1 MTEMMTPAMR
11 QYYEAK
17 QAYPDT
23 LIFFRM
29 GDFYESFGEDAKT
42 ISKELEITLTARGKD
57 RTGDR
62 MPLAGIPYHAIDTYL
77 PKLINKGYKVAICEQ
92 LEDPRQAKGVVKRGV
107 VRIVTPGTVID
118 SSMFS
123 DASNNYL
130 MAVAGR
136 EVGKSG
142 KNTKKEIEI
151 GVSFLDISTGEFLTT
166 QFRDSESF
174 EKLLSEFVRMS
185 PAECILPPSL
195 HGNSELT
202 DKLKDQTIIQ
212 EFVPEISGAE
222 EAGKKLKAHFKVATL
237 EGMGCDK
244 LDFAV
249 CSAWTALEYAQNTQ
263 MRDLVHINTL
273 KTYSNS
279 EFMILDSITLHNLEI
294 VKNVRDEGD
303 KNSLYRIL
311 NCTKTPMGSRIM
323 KKWLSKPLLSIEK
336 INFRLDAVEE
346 LASDHLI
353 RYDIRKWLS
362 EVRDIERLIGRVV
375 YGNANSRDLIALK
388 KSLSAVPPIRDCL
401 MGKKGVKLLKEIA
414 EGLAFFSELENLA
427 EMIEKTIVEDPP
439 VSVREGGMIKPGYNG
454 ELDELRNIA
463 RNSKQWIADFQQK
476 EKERSGIKSLKVG
489 YNKVFGYYIE
499 VTNSNSN
506 QVPEDYIRKQ
516 TIANAERFFTPELK
530 EKESLILT
538 ANEKAMALEYEIF
551 MMITQTLSA
560 HSKELQETAERIGNL
575 DALSALAEVAGNS
588 NYTRPQLTED
598 CKILIRDGRHPVIE
612 NIVPMGFVPNDT
624 VMDCKENQFLLVTGP
639 NMAGKSTYMRQIAL
653 IAIMAQAGSFVPASH
668 ASVGIIDQI
677 FTRIGAFDDLA
688 NGQSTFMVEMVELA
702 NILNNAS
709 PKSLVLLDEIG
720 RGTSTYDGYSIAK
733 SVVEFLHNRGKV
745 GVRALFATHYHQ
757 LTVLEEKL
765 KRVKNYHI
773 AVTEKGHELVFLRK
787 IVPGATDK
795 SYGIHVARLAG
806 VPEKVIERANEI
818 LEEIEKENV
827 FTEAEDSEKGKMKKS
842 KATSRYTQMMLFDP
856 GNSEGISAQVNKF
869 GTLKRPGPV
878 EAAMRKLNVEEMTP
892 IEALNKLH
900 ELKKLLD

>member
-17 QAYPDT
+17 QAYPDA

-42 ISKELEITLTARGKD
+42 IAKELEITLTARGKD
-57 RTGDR
+57 RVGER

-77 PKLINKGYKVAICEQ
+77 PRLINKGYKVAICEQ
-92 LEDPRQAKGVVKRGV
+92 LEDPKQAKGVVKRGV
-107 VRIVTPGTVID
+107 VRIVTPGTAID

-142 KNTKKEIEI
+142 KNTETEIEI

-166 QFRDSESF
+166 QFRDSESY
-174 EKLLSEFVRMS
+174 EKLLSELARMR

-195 HGNSELT
+195 YGNLELT
-202 DKLKDQTIIQ
+202 GKLKEQTIVQ
-212 EFVPEISGAE
+212 EFAPQISGTE
-222 EAGKKLKAHFKVATL
+222 EAREKLKTHFKVATL
-237 EGMGCDK
+237 EGMGCEE
-244 LDFAV
+244 LEFAV
-249 CSAWTALEYAQNTQ
+249 YSAWAALEYAQTTQ
-263 MRDLVHINTL
+263 MRDLAHINTL
-273 KTYSNS
+273 RAYSNS
-279 EFMILDSITLHNLEI
+279 EFMILDPVTLRNLEI

-303 KNSLYRIL
+303 GNSLFRIL
-311 NCTKTPMGSRIM
+311 NCTKTPMGSRIL
-323 KKWLSKPLLSIEK
+323 KKWFLKPLLSVEK
-336 INFRLDAVEE
+336 INLRLDALEE
-346 LASDHLI
+346 VAATPLL
-353 RYDIRKWLS
+353 RYDLRKWLS

-375 YGNANSRDLIALK
+375 YGNSSARDLIALK
-388 KSLSAVPPIRDCL
+388 KSIDVVPPVRDCL
-401 MGKKGVKLLKEIA
+401 MEKVESELLKEIA
-414 EGLAFFSELENLA
+414 DGLASFSELENLA
-427 EMIEKTIVEDPP
+427 KMIEEAIVDEPP
-439 VSVREGGMIKPGYNG
+439 LSVREGGMIKAGYRA
-454 ELDELRNIA
+454 ELDELRDIA
-463 RNSKQWIADFQQK
+463 SNSKQWIAAFQQK

-489 YNKVFGYYIE
+489 YNRVFGYYIE
-499 VTNSNSN
+499 VTNANSS

-516 TIANAERFFTPELK
+516 TMVNAERFFTPELK

-538 ANEKAMALEYEIF
+538 ANEKAMALEHEFF
-551 MMITQTLSA
+551 MKITLTLSA
-560 HSKELQETAERIGNL
+560 HSKELQETADRVGSL
-575 DALSALAEVAGNS
+575 DVLAALAEVAENN
-588 NYTRPQLTED
+588 NYIRPQFTED
-598 CKILIRDGRHPVIE
+598 CKILIRDGRHPVVE
-612 NIVPMGFVPNDT
+612 NTVPGGFVPNDT
-624 VMDCKENQFLLVTGP
+624 EMDCKENQFLLVTGP

-668 ASVGIIDQI
+668 ASIGIIDQV

-688 NGQSTFMVEMVELA
+688 SGQSTFMVEMVELA

-733 SVVEFLHNRGKV
+733 AVVEFLHNRGKV

-757 LTVLEEKL
+757 LTALEEKL

-773 AVTEKGHELVFLRK
+773 AVKEEGHELVFLRK
-787 IVPGATDK
+787 IVPGATDR
-795 SYGIHVARLAG
+795 SYGIQVARLAG

-818 LEEIEKENV
+818 LKELEKENV
-827 FTEAEDSEKGKMKKS
+827 FEENEDSGDGKKKKS
-842 KATSRYTQMMLFDP
+842 KATARYTQMMLFDP
-856 GNSEGISAQVNKF
+856 GNSGGIPAQVN
-869 GTLKRPGPV
+869 RPAPV
-878 EAAMRKLNVEEMTP
+878 EAALRKLNVEEMTP

-900 ELKKLLD
+900 ELKRLLE

>member
-17 QAYPDT
+17 QAYPDA

-42 ISKELEITLTARGKD
+42 IAKELEITLTARGKD
-57 RTGDR
+57 RVGER

-77 PKLINKGYKVAICEQ
+77 PRLINKGYKVAICEQ
-92 LEDPRQAKGVVKRGV
+92 LEDPKQAKGVVKRGV
-107 VRIVTPGTVID
+107 VRIVTPGTAID

-142 KNTKKEIEI
+142 KNTETEIEI

-166 QFRDSESF
+166 QFRDSESY
-174 EKLLSEFVRMS
+174 EKLLSELARMR

-195 HGNSELT
+195 YRNLELT
-202 DKLKDQTIIQ
+202 GKLKEQTIVQ
-212 EFVPEISGAE
+212 EFAPEISGTE
-222 EAGKKLKAHFKVATL
+222 KAGEKLKTHFKVATL
-237 EGMGCDK
+237 EGMGCEK
-244 LDFAV
+244 LEFAV
-249 CSAWTALEYAQNTQ
+249 YSAWAALEYAQTTQ
-263 MRDLVHINTL
+263 MRDLAHINTL
-273 KTYSNS
+273 RAYSNS
-279 EFMILDSITLHNLEI
+279 EFMILDPVTLRNLEI

-303 KNSLYRIL
+303 GNSLFRIL
-311 NCTKTPMGSRIM
+311 NYTKTPMGSRIL
-323 KKWLSKPLLSIEK
+323 KKWFLKPLLSVEK
-336 INFRLDAVEE
+336 INLRLDAVEE
-346 LASDHLI
+346 LAATPLL
-353 RYDIRKWLS
+353 RYDLRKWLS

-375 YGNANSRDLIALK
+375 YGNSSARDLIALK
-388 KSLSAVPPIRDCL
+388 KSLDVVPPVRDCL
-401 MGKKGVKLLKEIA
+401 MEKVESELLKEIA
-414 EGLAFFSELENLA
+414 DGLASFSELENLA
-427 EMIEKTIVEDPP
+427 KMIEEAIVDEPP
-439 VSVREGGMIKPGYNG
+439 LSVREGGMIKAGYSA
-454 ELDELRNIA
+454 ELDELRDIA
-463 RNSKQWIADFQQK
+463 SNSKQWIAAFQQK

-489 YNKVFGYYIE
+489 YNRVFGYYIE
-499 VTNSNSN
+499 VTNANSS

-516 TIANAERFFTPELK
+516 TMVNAERFFTPELK

-538 ANEKAMALEYEIF
+538 ANEKAMALEHEFF
-551 MMITQTLSA
+551 MKITQTLSA
-560 HSKELQETAERIGNL
+560 HSKELQETADRVGSL
-575 DALSALAEVAGNS
+575 DVLAALAEVAENN
-588 NYTRPQLTED
+588 NYIRPQLTED
-598 CKILIRDGRHPVIE
+598 CKILIRDGRHPVVE
-612 NIVPMGFVPNDT
+612 NTVPGGFVPNDT
-624 VMDCKENQFLLVTGP
+624 EMDCKENQFLLVTGP

-668 ASVGIIDQI
+668 ASIGIIDQV

-688 NGQSTFMVEMVELA
+688 SGQSTFMVEMVELA

-733 SVVEFLHNRGKV
+733 AVVEFLHNRGKV

-757 LTVLEEKL
+757 LTALEEKL

-773 AVTEKGHELVFLRK
+773 AVKEEGHELVFLRK
-787 IVPGATDK
+787 IVPGATDR
-795 SYGIHVARLAG
+795 SYGIQVARLAG

-818 LEEIEKENV
+818 LKELEKENV
-827 FTEAEDSEKGKMKKS
+827 FEENEDSGDGKKKKC
-842 KATSRYTQMMLFDP
+842 KATARYTQMMLFDP
-856 GNSEGISAQVNKF
+856 GNSGGIPAQVNK
-869 GTLKRPGPV
+869 PAPV
-878 EAAMRKLNVEEMTP
+878 EAALRKLNVEEMTP

-900 ELKKLLD
+900 ELKRLLE